1 MSMSHATALEQDTV
15 PSVRSIPQEDRL
27 TAVTQGTSPGVPFRL
42 KAQDGYPLAATLFP
56 HEGAEVGAV
65 VLLAG
70 ATGARQR
77 YYSRFA
83 SFLARRGFP
92 TVTFDYRGIGGS
104 RPDTLTSFGARMEDW
119 GSQDL
124 AGAIAAMRER
134 FPGRRLLMVGHSVGG
149 QLLGLAE
156 NAREVSALL
165 NVATGSGYYKLFPQ
179 RLRMALNWRVLTP
192 VLTRAFG
199 KLPGWAGTAEDLPA
213 GVAAQWARWCLSPD
227 YLLSEGGEA
236 RREAFASLY
245 LPLRAYSF
253 SDDPIASKASVEHL
267 LSFYADALVEHR
279 RLTPKDVGQ
288 AIGHFGFFRENF
300 RDTLWEDAV
309 EWLAIQALTPRP
321 VNPR

>member
-15 PSVRSIPQEDRL
+15 PSVRSLPQEDRL
-27 TAVTQGTSPGVPFRL
+27 TAVTPATSPGVPFRL
-42 KAQDGYPLAATLFP
+42 KAQDGYTLSATLFP

-65 VLLAG
+65 VLVAG

-104 RPDTLTSFGARMEDW
+104 RPDSFEGFSASMEDW
-119 GSQDL
+119 GRQDL
-124 AGAIAAMRER
+124 AGAIATMRER

-149 QLLGLAE
+149 QVLGLAE
-156 NAREVSALL
+156 NANQVSALL
-165 NVATGSGYYKLFPQ
+165 NVAAGSGYYKLFPQ
-179 RLRMALNWRVLTP
+179 RLRMALNWRVFTP
-192 VLTRAFG
+192 VLIRAFG

-213 GVAAQWARWCLSPD
+213 GVAEQWARWCLSPN
-227 YLLSEGGEA
+227 YLLSEGGES

-253 SDDPIASKASVEHL
+253 ADDPIASKAAVEQL

-279 RLTPKDVGQ
+279 RVTPKQVGQ
-288 AIGHFGFFRENF
+288 PIGHFGFFRESF

-309 EWLAIQALTPRP
+309 EWLATQALTPRP
-321 VNPR
+321 ANPR